1 MYKNKNLHM
10 KKISKIID
18 FKELSQLRNF
28 YKNKKLVLAHGT
40 FDFFHYGHFLHLKKA
55 KSLADILIV
64 TLTADKFVKKGP
76 GRPFYDQKTR
86 LNYLKELNFIDHISI
101 ANFSTGLE
109 VIKKLKPNIYVKGND
124 YKNLEK
130 DFTGKIKEEIKLVKK
145 NGGKFLVTNEKS
157 FSSSNK
163 INLFKDEH
171 NLDTKKFLNNFKK
184 ENNFESIR
192 DQLKKISSKRILL
205 LGETI
210 LDEYI
215 FTKTMA
221 KSPKEEIISVQELN
235 KKIYLGGILASASQ
249 ICEFPKE
256 IEVLT
261 LFGKDKNLNNF
272 VKNKLNKKIKLNYI
286 HDRSRETII
295 KTRFLEHNKKQKL
308 FQNNK
313 LDIQDIKKSTEAKFI
328 NYLKKNHKKFDCIMI
343 NDFGHGMI
351 TEKIRNFIIKNF
363 KNIFVNVQTNSSNL
377 GYNLITKYKSCSYF
391 TVDEPEAR
399 LATKNRFSDTTNL
412 FTQIRKKMKFN
423 SGSITFGDKG
433 VHSYHNGKVIYL
445 PALTKS
451 VVDTL
456 GAGDAFFAYSSMFKL
471 VSKNIKEI
479 SFVGNLAAAIKIQH
493 LGHEKF
499 ITKEIFYQYL
509 KNILA

>member
-1 MYKNKNLHM
+1 M
-10 KKISKIID
+10 KKLSKIID
-18 FKELSQLRNF
+18 FKELSKLRTF
-28 YKNKKLVLAHGT
+28 AKNKKIVLAHGA

-55 KSLADILIV
+55 KSLGDILVV
-64 TLTADKFVKKGP
+64 TLTADKFIKKGP

-86 LNYLKELNFIDHISI
+86 LNYLKEINFIDHLSI
-101 ANFSTGLE
+101 ANFPTGLE
-109 VIKKLKPNIYVKGND
+109 VINKLKPNVYVKGND
-124 YKNLEK
+124 YQNIEK
-130 DFTGKIKEEIKLVKK
+130 DFTGKIKDEIKLVKK
-145 NGGKFLVTNEKS
+145 NRGIFLVTNEKS
-157 FSSSNK
+157 YSASNK

-171 NLDTKKFLNNFKK
+171 NLNTKKFLKNFKK
-184 ENNFESIR
+184 NNNFESIR
-192 DQLKKISSKRILL
+192 NLLMKISSKKILL

-235 KKIYLGGILASASQ
+235 KEIYLGGILASASQ

-256 IEVLT
+256 THILT
-261 LFGKDKNLNNF
+261 LFGKDKYLNNI
-272 VKNKLNKKIKLNYI
+272 VKNKLNKKIKLNYVY
-286 HDRSRETII
+286 DASRETIL

-313 LDIQDIKKSTEAKFI
+313 LDIQNINKNTEAKFI
-328 NYLKKNHKKFDCIMI
+328 SYLKKNYNKFDCIMI

-351 TEKIRNFIIKNF
+351 TDKMINLIEKKF
-363 KNIFVNVQTNSSNL
+363 KNIFINVQTNSSNL
-377 GYNLITKYKSCSYF
+377 GYNLITKYNRCSYF

-399 LATKNRFSDTTNL
+399 LATKNRFANTTTL
-412 FTQIRKKMKFN
+412 FKQIRKKINFN
-423 SGSITFGDKG
+423 SACITFGDRG
-433 VHSYHNGKVIYL
+433 VHSYQNGKVVYL
-445 PALTKS
+445 PALTKN

-456 GAGDAFFAYSSMFKL
+456 GAGDAFFAYSSMFRL
-471 VSKNIKEI
+471 VSKNITNVGFI
-479 SFVGNLAAAIKIQH
+479 GNLAAAIKIQH

-499 ITKEIFYQYL
+499 IKKETFYQYL